1 MTSDQTRHAG
11 NSADKAPYRVL
22 VAARSQEDLTLLHV
36 GCALAQAHKGEVHLL
51 TITPGES
58 TPTWLKIPEDCQDM
72 PVHVSVRSGKAISTL
87 ILQAIQEL
95 HPNLLILGWDGRQSQ
110 GRYIMGRTL
119 DPVIQSAPCS
129 ILVARGTY
137 QASLNRILIPM
148 SGGPNAPQAFALARA
163 LAPEAEITALYV
175 VPEHLGQAGPLVG
188 KERLEAL
195 VQELPQHERIRQHVV
210 QAAHPVEGILA
221 EAAQGYDLLLVGAAS
236 EDIIGRFLFTAIPH
250 AILLEASLPVM
261 VIRRRL
267 TPLKSIGRRLWVW
280 IFGLVPSLT
289 VQEQAQVYKTVRR
302 GSRSNTDFSVMI
314 TIAAAIAAL
323 GLLLDSPA
331 VIIGAMLVAP
341 LMTPILGMG
350 LSIGMGDRRFLW
362 TAFTTALRGILL
374 AITMGALM
382 ALVVPGA
389 SITQEILNR
398 GNPTL
403 LDLAVALVSG
413 TAAAYA
419 LSRRDVS
426 AALVGVAIAASLA
439 PPLAAVGI
447 SLVLGQWI
455 IAGGAL
461 LLFLANMVSI
471 VASGGLTFFLLGF
484 RPEPGEPGRARTL
497 QRGARSIAILLLLII
512 VPLAY
517 LTHQTY
523 QTAQLRTAIDETLH
537 QEVQKIPGAD
547 LVNWRLT
554 QTSDQEAVTAAGR
567 QLSSIDRFV
576 QILSKN
582 TEEEALDIAV
592 TLRIPKMLTYQE
604 ARTLQDQVAMKLRRP
619 VALSLEMVPT
629 TSLHASIPPTPTP
642 TGVPTATPTT
652 PPTPTLSPTPR
663 PTRTPTH
670 TPTHTPTVTPWVL
683 TVEPPI
689 GSVVSV
695 RYSPGG
701 MIIGRLTRGA
711 AVEILEPPLTVKD
724 ESWYHILSIEDRLEG
739 WIPAA
744 ALEP

>member
-1 MTSDQTRHAG
+1 MTSDQTLHAG
-11 NSADKAPYRVL
+11 SSADKAPYRVL

-36 GCALAQAHKGEVHLL
+36 GCALAQAHEGEVHLL
-51 TITPGES
+51 TITPGDD
-58 TPTWLKIPEDCQDM
+58 TPTWLKIPEDCQTT
-72 PVHVSVRSGKAISTL
+72 PVHVSIRSGKAISTL
-87 ILQAIQEL
+87 ILRAIQEL
-95 HPNLLILGWDGRQSQ
+95 HPDLLILGWDGRQSQ

-119 DPVIQSAPCS
+119 DPVIQSASCN
-129 ILVARGTY
+129 ILVVRGAP
-137 QASLNRILIPM
+137 QDPLQRILIPI

-163 LAPEAEITALYV
+163 LAPGAEITALYV
-175 VPEHLGQAGPLVG
+175 VPDHLGKAGPLVG

-195 VQELPQHERIRQHVV
+195 VQELPQQETIRRQVT
-210 QAAHPVEGILA
+210 QAAHPAEGILA
-221 EAAQGYDLLLVGAAS
+221 EAARGYDLVLLGATS
-236 EDIIGRFLFTAIPH
+236 EDIIGRFLFTAIPQT
-250 AILLEASLPVM
+250 ILLKAPLPVM
-261 VIRRRL
+261 IIRHRL
-267 TPLKSIGRRLWVW
+267 PPLKSLGRQLWVRV
-280 IFGLVPSLT
+280 FGLVPSLT

-302 GSRSNTDFSVMI
+302 GSRSSTDFSVMI

-323 GLLLDSPA
+323 GLLLNSPA

-350 LSIGMGDRRFLW
+350 LSIVMGDRRFLW
-362 TAFTTALRGILL
+362 TAFTTTLRGILL

-382 ALVVPGA
+382 ALIVPGA

-413 TAAAYA
+413 AAAAYA
-419 LSRRDVS
+419 LSRHDVS

-439 PPLAAVGI
+439 PPLTAVGI
-447 SLVLGQWI
+447 SLVLGQWT

-484 RPEPGEPGRARTL
+484 RPEPGEPGRTRTL
-497 QRGARSIAILLLLII
+497 QRGARSIAVLLLLVI

-517 LTHQTY
+517 LTHQSY
-523 QTAQLRTAIDETLH
+523 QAAQLRAAIDGALR
-537 QEVQKIPGAD
+537 QEVQKISGAE
-547 LVNWRLT
+547 LVAWELT
-554 QTSDQEAVTAAGR
+554 QADTQGTLDAARR
-567 QLSSIDRFV
+567 QLSGIDRFV
-576 QILSKN
+576 EELSRA
-582 TEEEALDIAV
+582 TEEETLDIAA
-592 TLRIPKMLTYQE
+592 TLRIPQVLSHQE
-604 ARTLQDQVAMKLRRP
+604 ARALQDQVALHLERP
-619 VALSLEMVPT
+619 VALSLEMIPT

-663 PTRTPTH
+663 PTRTPSP

-724 ESWYHILSIEDRLEG
+724 ERWYHILSIEDRLEG